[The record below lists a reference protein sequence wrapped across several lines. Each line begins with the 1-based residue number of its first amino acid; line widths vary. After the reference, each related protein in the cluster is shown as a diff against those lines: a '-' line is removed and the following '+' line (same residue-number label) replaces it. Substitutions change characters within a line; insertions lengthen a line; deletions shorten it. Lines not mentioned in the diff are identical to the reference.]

1 VRLYTAASPA
11 APVHLRAPFHTPAA
25 VSALVPALV
34 LVLASVVAG
43 TAAADTFEFSG
54 DRTSIVL
61 AEGRERTLLTG
72 DARVTSN
79 EITLRAAEIELSGED
94 FRYAETRGTVE
105 VIDQGRDLTIMASLL
120 HFDRDTEN
128 SRAEGDVIVEDRA
141 NDLIVKGGYLETR
154 EGGDLIL
161 MQSGVRVLQDDLT
174 ARAQFLRYRREEEVL
189 ELSGFPVVYWKG
201 DEYRATRIVL
211 NLDTEEIEL
220 VGQVE
225 GAVVIDEDEPAAE
238 DDTTVTDESAPEEE

>member
-1 VRLYTAASPA
+1 MKSRVFLA
-11 APVHLRAPFHTPAA
+11 APVIARVAPGALIALIALIA
-25 VSALVPALV
+25 VGGVR
-34 LVLASVVAG
+34 
-43 TAAADTFEFSG
+43 ADTFEFSG

-61 AEGRERTLLTG
+61 AEGRERTVLSG

-79 EITLRAAEIELSGED
+79 EIILRAAEIELSGED
-94 FRYAETRGTVE
+94 FRYAETRGDVE
-105 VIDQGRDLTIMASLL
+105 VNDQGRDLTITAGLL
-120 HFDRDTEN
+120 FFDRDTEN

-174 ARAQFLRYRREEEVL
+174 ARAQFLRYRREEEIL

-225 GAVVIDEDEPAAE
+225 GEIVIDEDEPE
-238 DDTTVTDESAPEEE
+238 DQPGEESPADAPPVEEQ

>member
-1 VRLYTAASPA
+1 MIRASREYSVRYELLVIVLFLTAG
-11 APVHLRAPFHTPAA
+11 A
-25 VSALVPALV
+25 VL
-34 LVLASVVAG
+34 G
-43 TAAADTFEFSG
+43 ADTFEFSG

-61 AEGRERTLLTG
+61 AEGRERTLLSG
-72 DARVTSN
+72 DARVTSD

-94 FRYAETRGTVE
+94 FRYAETRGDVE
-105 VIDQGRDLTIMASLL
+105 VLDERRDMTITAGLL
-120 HFDRDTEN
+120 FFDRETEN

-211 NLDTEEIEL
+211 NLRTEEIEL
-220 VGQVE
+220 LGQVE
-225 GAVVIDEDEPAAE
+225 GAVVIDEETAVEDAVVIDEQTAVE
-238 DDTTVTDESAPEEE
+238 GE